1 MPSSITQCVLKLMGH
16 FITQFPETSML
27 VIILPT
33 FAYKSG
39 MLYNEEFALLK
50 VLANAGCHVDGVF
63 TLLFDPKSKTEIHC
77 N

>member
-1 MPSSITQCVLKLMGH
+1 
-16 FITQFPETSML
+16 ML